1 MLKQIKCPL
10 PTEIDDEPELID
22 LSSLLT
28 STSDEDQKLNE
39 RITIEQPVQW
49 WINESGESVKL
60 YKNGRLEGK
69 TKGTSKYRQLCVEFP
84 RDTSRLW
91 QTVLGERVKPTQ
103 ISSLLSQNLDDTPRS
118 PNFCYKWDQSDEGY
132 YRARAKEGLAEF
144 IADTLPNYYCVPE
157 GAPYRWAF
165 KCPVL
170 KKELEKISA
179 MVRAEGVPDRSQ
191 PDELEEYSYFEDNT
205 DYGSGHMELPP
216 PKTHQGDILI
226 YVNPK
231 TGQAEY
237 TCPRCSHNNNKKFG
251 GDGRPIRHSITR
263 ELRAILSEAGIIPS
277 KEYKNKDRSV
287 EADAIITL
295 VNTTPGISY
304 YRIDQAFGWPKGT
317 AERLIKNHLEGKV
330 KVRKGKKGYKVYL
343 A

>member
-1 MLKQIKCPL
+1 MLKQIKRPL

-165 KCPVL
+165 KCPVM

-191 PDELEEYSYFEDNT
+191 PDELEECSYFEDNT

-226 YVNPK
+226 YVTRRQVKQSTHAPDVVVTTTK
-231 TGQAEY
+231 SSEVTVALL
-237 TCPRCSHNNNKKFG
+237 
-251 GDGRPIRHSITR
+251 DIR
-263 ELRAILSEAGIIPS
+263 
-277 KEYKNKDRSV
+277 
-287 EADAIITL
+287 
-295 VNTTPGISY
+295 
-304 YRIDQAFGWPKGT
+304 
-317 AERLIKNHLEGKV
+317 
-330 KVRKGKKGYKVYL
+330 
-343 A
+343 

>member
-1 MLKQIKCPL
+1 MLKQIKRPL

-91 QTVLGERVKPTQ
+91 QTVLGERVRPTQ

-144 IADTLPNYYCVPE
+144 IAETVPNYYCVP
-157 GAPYRWAF
+157 AASPDRWRF
-165 KCPVL
+165 KCPDR
-170 KKELEKISA
+170 KKLSVSSGRVWGDACDDDVGEC
-179 MVRAEGVPDRSQ
+179 
-191 PDELEEYSYFEDNT
+191 NNW
-205 DYGSGHMELPP
+205 DYGGGAYELPP
-216 PKTHQGDILI
+216 PNTLLGDILI
-226 YVNPK
+226 YVNPR

-237 TCPRCSHNNNKKFG
+237 TCPRCSHNNNKRFG
-251 GDGRPIRHSITR
+251 GDGHPIKHSITR

-277 KEYKNKDRSV
+277 KEYKNKDRTV

-304 YRIDQAFGWPKGT
+304 YRIDQTFGWPKGT
-317 AERLIKNHLEGKV
+317 AERLIKNRLEGKV
-330 KVRKGKKGYKVYL
+330 KVRKGKKGYRVYL